1 MQRAPLALTPL
12 VAQPKRQVDVYKQ
25 AALCAEALGRFCGAH
40 ALPLPAAEASAVRA
54 AVAKAKGSEPPL
66 PPKVVAHLDR
76 LAAML
81 ASAAGGTKRSA
92 GAQQAPHAKV
102 AKQQR

>member
-1 MQRAPLALTPL
+1 M
-12 VAQPKRQVDVYKQ
+12 
-25 AALCAEALGRFCGAH
+25 LCAEALSRFCSAH

-54 AVAKAKGSEPPL
+54 AAAKAKASEPPL

-76 LAAML
+76 LTAML
-81 ASAAGGTKRSA
+81 ASAGGGGTKR
-92 GAQQAPHAKV
+92 GPGTQQAPQAKA